1 MSFYIVIAAVLSLL
15 TLMQVVWRKRILSLG
30 GLAVLLLWAL
40 AAFRYRTG
48 YDWLVYQSFF
58 DQYAPNFLGDG
69 SGMVPMEP
77 LYVLLNI
84 VVAKTTGSFQVLL
97 FVIAT
102 FNIWVLYRFVKLARA
117 DLLFCCA
124 FYFCLIYLPLQ
135 MGVFRQSLAVSMFM
149 IGMIYA
155 AKGRNRLAALFSV
168 LGVGFQYSSVIYFVV
183 YWRKAVRAVT
193 NHPYVFVGVVLAFY
207 ALGIGVASL
216 ALEALSKLSLSF
228 ISEKAAI
235 YASTGAFDR
244 SLGAVAYLL
253 VNCCIF
259 LWVNRQIGQRSRF
272 QELLFGAIILQ
283 IAFQGLLFD
292 FPIFWNR
299 TQYLAVLPQ
308 AILLY
313 QAITI
318 QPAVVRMAVA
328 STSLAFVVSALVYQL
343 VNPLIEP
350 YIPYYSYLEYK
361 LTGDT
366 GDGLGRTL
374 EYYRRFEAHLQ

>member
-1 MSFYIVIAAVLSLL
+1 MSFYLVIAVVLSVVALV
-15 TLMQVVWRKRILSLG
+15 QVVWRKRILSLG
-30 GLAVLLLWAL
+30 GLAVLALWAL
-40 AAFRYRTG
+40 AALRYRTG
-48 YDWLVYQSFF
+48 YDWLVYQAFF
-58 DQYAPNFLGDG
+58 DQYAPNYIGDG

-84 VVAKTTGSFQVLL
+84 VVAKMTGSFQVLL
-97 FVIAT
+97 VVIAT

-117 DLLFCCA
+117 DLVFCCA
-124 FYFCLIYLPLQ
+124 FYFCLVYLPLQ

-149 IGMIYA
+149 IGMMYA
-155 AKGRNRLAALFSV
+155 SRGRNNMAMFCSV
-168 LGVGFQYSSVIYFVV
+168 IGVGFQYSSVIYFFV
-183 YWRKAVRAVT
+183 YWRKGVRFVMRR
-193 NHPYVFVGVVLAFY
+193 PVLFVGVVLLFY

-235 YASTGAFDR
+235 YASTGAFER
-244 SLGAVAYLL
+244 SPGAIAYLL
-253 VNCCIF
+253 VNCGIF
-259 LWVNRQIGQRSRF
+259 LWVNKRLPERSRF

-299 TQYLAVLPQ
+299 AQYLAVLPQ

-313 QAITI
+313 QAVSM
-318 QPAVVRMAVA
+318 QPIVVRMAVA

-361 LTGDT
+361 FTGDI